1 MISYGKQTID
11 QSDIDKVVEVLK
23 SGWLSQGP
31 AVATFEK
38 DLKNYFGAKYAS
50 TVCNGTAALHLTG
63 ESLGWGKDDIVI
75 TTPLTFLATANCI
88 IYSNATPDFVDI
100 DPINYTI
107 DPNQVEKRVK
117 KYKLEGKNI
126 RAVIGV
132 DFAGH
137 PCDWKALREIADKY
151 ELVLIND
158 NCHAMGAS
166 YNNDKQYA
174 LKYAD
179 VLTQSYNPVKPI
191 TTCEGGAVLTNNK
204 NIDEKIKRLRTH
216 GMTKDASLLQ
226 SNDGPWYYE
235 MYELGY
241 NLRLTDMQCALGSS
255 QLNKL
260 DKFVLKRQKIAKVYD
275 RLLSN
280 NENLKIPKTDNE
292 IGHGYHLYPLN
303 ITFEKLAL
311 SKKEFFN
318 KMKNAGV
325 NLQVHYIPIH
335 LQPYYQ
341 KKFGF
346 KRGDFPVAETYYNNE
361 VSLPIYPDLSIDDV
375 ELVVENIMKIISG

>member
-11 QSDIDKVVEVLK
+11 QFDIDKVVEVLK

-31 AVATFEK
+31 AVASFEN
-38 DLKNYFGAKYAS
+38 DLKNYFGSEFAS

-63 ESLGWGKDDIVI
+63 ESLGWGKDDIII

-88 IYSNATPDFVDI
+88 IYSHATPDFVDI
-100 DPINYTI
+100 DPITYTI
-107 DPNQVEKRVK
+107 DPNQVEERVK
-117 KYKLEGKNI
+117 KHKVVGKNI

-137 PCDWKALREIADKY
+137 PCNWKALREIADKY
-151 ELVLIND
+151 NLILVND

-166 YNNDKQYA
+166 YNSDKQYG

-204 NIDEKIKRLRTH
+204 TIDDKIKRIRTH

-226 SNDGPWYYE
+226 RNDGPWYYE
-235 MYELGY
+235 MFELGY
-241 NLRLTDMQCALGSS
+241 NLRLTDLQCALGSS
-255 QLNKL
+255 QLTKL
-260 DKFVLKRQKIAKVYD
+260 DNFVIKRQKIAELYD
-275 RLLSN
+275 RLLSG
-280 NENLKIPKTDNE
+280 NEYLKIPKSEKE

-303 ITFEKLAL
+303 ISFEKLEL
-311 SKKEFFN
+311 SKKEFFE
-318 KMKNAGV
+318 KMKIAGI

-335 LQPYYQ
+335 LQPFYQ
-341 KKFGF
+341 QKFGY
-346 KRGDFPVAETYYNNE
+346 KKGDFPVAETYYNNE
-361 VSLPIYPDLSIDDV
+361 VSLPIYPDLSVDDV
-375 ELVVENIMKIISG
+375 EFVAKNILKLISK